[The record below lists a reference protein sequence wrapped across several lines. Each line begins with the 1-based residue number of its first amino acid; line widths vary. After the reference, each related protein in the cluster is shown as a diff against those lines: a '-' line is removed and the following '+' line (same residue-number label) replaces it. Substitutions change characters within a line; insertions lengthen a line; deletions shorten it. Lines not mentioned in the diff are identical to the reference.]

1 MKLSGQMTPNDKN
14 ITDKYTYGWKPV
26 QETTTAKD
34 SVDFVFFPIAFA
46 LTVTTLDEE
55 MKRSRP
61 PQKNC
66 NMSFNESCILI
77 ACKYV
82 LFKVLF

>member
-1 MKLSGQMTPNDKN
+1 MAENLFK
-14 ITDKYTYGWKPV
+14 KPQLPKIPV
-26 QETTTAKD
+26 LL
-34 SVDFVFFPIAFA
+34 FFLFFFSPIASA

-55 MKRSRP
+55 MERSLP
-61 PQKNC
+61 PQKNS

-77 ACKYV
+77 ACTYV